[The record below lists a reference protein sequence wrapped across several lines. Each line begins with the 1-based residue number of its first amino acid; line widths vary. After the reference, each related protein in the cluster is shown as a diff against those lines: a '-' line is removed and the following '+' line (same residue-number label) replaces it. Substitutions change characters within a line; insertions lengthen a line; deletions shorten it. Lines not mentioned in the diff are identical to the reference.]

1 MIVNWTDRFVEL
13 GATWLSLML
22 LAAWRA
28 LPILVLVIGIVLTF
42 RRRLTPS
49 LHAFLLTIVIIRLLV
64 PVSIGSQVSLH
75 KPMDAWLSSESDE
88 STNGNRQQNDRYQ
101 NDHRLVWNPDEKK
114 TYKDAWANPQSS
126 SSWLLNLTLAD
137 FLIAAMVWSPI
148 LVSAFLVFRA
158 VYSHTRFATRLR
170 CCHVLDG
177 RSLIDLVLREC
188 DSLCIGRRP
197 IVREVPS
204 LNAPAVFGLFR
215 KTICLPRGL
224 TETLNEQE
232 LRWVIRHELAHIRR
246 RDIPVVIIA
255 SIANALHWF
264 NPIVWIISSR
274 LRAAME
280 IAADRLALERLSK
293 SDACAYG
300 NLLLRFAQE
309 NTSSRRSPTLGL
321 ISFASGKH
329 LKKRVESL
337 MRDHKPN
344 GLAMKLVSAVL
355 VGAIAVAG
363 LTDARETTEK
373 RMPVVNLIASDS
385 IEFSDQLKLPELTVE
400 EEPNVPKTTQSY
412 DVSSILKT
420 IPSHP
425 RFNVKPP
432 FEKFTTWVPLHPLLI
447 KGLRLEGQTLVAEL
461 TAKQHML
468 LQETLEAWKNGE
480 PRQITVETKFIHTD
494 TETASTIDWMKN
506 KISGLSIRGLGP
518 AIAARIDAAELMQ
531 LTRRVSANSSG
542 KILNA
547 PRVTHW
553 DGQLMQ
559 MADQIRRPFVTG
571 VDLQADGR
579 MEPVLSIVEEGLSF
593 FIKSKSSDDG
603 GITMEFK
610 VKVSGIGKVSYANLP
625 IIRSGNSEE
634 EGYTVQVPATEQYEI
649 GSTVKLAAGESVVLA
664 IPRVFDNEPGAED
677 KRTVI
682 ISLTPRLIEN
692 D

>member
-1 MIVNWTDRFVEL
+1 MIVNWMDRFVEL

-28 LPILVLVIGIVLTF
+28 LPILVLVIGIVLTL

-64 PVSIGSQVSLH
+64 PISIGSQVSLH
-75 KPMDAWLSSESDE
+75 KPIDNWLASDTDE
-88 STNGNRQQNDRYQ
+88 SSNGNRDMYVRDYT
-101 NDHRLVWNPDEKK
+101 DHIWNPNEVKPIE
-114 TYKDAWANPQSS
+114 DAWAIPQTSS
-126 SSWLLNLTLAD
+126 SRIIDYTLED
-137 FLIAAMVWSPI
+137 ILIPAIVMVLV

-158 VYSHTRFATRLR
+158 VYSHTRFAIRLR
-170 CCHVLDG
+170 YCHVLDG

-188 DSLCIGRRP
+188 DSLGIGRRP
-197 IVREVPS
+197 IVREVPT

-215 KTICLPRGL
+215 KTICLPHGL

-264 NPIVWIISSR
+264 NPIVWIITSR

-280 IAADRLALERLSK
+280 IAADRLALQGLSK

-309 NTSSRRSPTLGL
+309 STSSKRSPTLGL
-321 ISFASGKH
+321 LSFASGKH
-329 LKKRVESL
+329 LKKRIELL
-337 MRDHKPN
+337 MRDHKPS
-344 GLAMKLVSAVL
+344 GLAMKFFSAGV
-355 VGAIAVAG
+355 VGAIALSG
-363 LTDARETTEK
+363 LTDARETTQQ
-373 RMPVVNLIASDS
+373 RMPAVNLIASDA

-420 IPSHP
+420 IPNHP
-425 RFNVKPP
+425 RFNVMPP
-432 FEKFTTWVPLHPLLI
+432 LEKLTTWVPMHPLVS
-447 KGLRLEGQTLVAEL
+447 KRLRLEGETLIAEL
-461 TAKQHML
+461 TATQHML

-480 PRQITVETKFIHTD
+480 PRQIRVETKFIHTD
-494 TETASTIDWMKN
+494 LETASTIDWVRGR
-506 KISGLSIRGLGP
+506 ISGLTVRGLGP
-518 AIAARIDAAELMQ
+518 AIAARIDESELTQ
-531 LTRRVSANSSG
+531 LIQRVSANSSG
-542 KILNA
+542 RILSA
-547 PRVTHW
+547 PSVTHF
-553 DGQLMQ
+553 DGHAMQ
-559 MADQIRRPFVTG
+559 MEDLFKRSFVTG
-571 VDLQADGR
+571 VDPQADGR
-579 MEPVLSIVEEGLSF
+579 MQPVHSIVEEGLSF

-625 IIRSGNSEE
+625 IIRSGNSEK

-649 GSTVKLAAGESVVLA
+649 SSTVKLAAGESVVLA

-682 ISLTPRLIEN
+682 VSLTPRLIEN

>member
-1 MIVNWTDRFVEL
+1 MIVDWMDRFVEL

-28 LPILVLVIGIVLTF
+28 LPILVLVIGIVLTL

-49 LHAFLLTIVIIRLLV
+49 LHAFLLTIVIIRLLI
-64 PVSIGSQVSLH
+64 PISIGSQVSLH
-75 KPMDAWLSSESDE
+75 KPIDNWLASDTDE
-88 STNGNRQQNDRYQ
+88 SSNGNRDKYVRDYT
-101 NDHRLVWNPDEKK
+101 DHIWNPNEVKPIE
-114 TYKDAWANPQSS
+114 DAWAIPQSS
-126 SSWLLNLTLAD
+126 SSRIIDYTLED
-137 FLIAAMVWSPI
+137 ILIAAIVMVLV

-158 VYSHTRFATRLR
+158 VYSHTRFAIRLR
-170 CCHVLDG
+170 YCHVFDG

-188 DSLCIGRRP
+188 DSLGIGRRP
-197 IVREVPS
+197 IVREVPT

-215 KTICLPRGL
+215 KTICLPHGL

-264 NPIVWIISSR
+264 NPIVWIITSR

-280 IAADRLALERLSK
+280 IAADRMALQGLS
-293 SDACAYG
+293 SNDASAYG
-300 NLLLRFAQE
+300 KLLLRFAQE
-309 NTSSRRSPTLGL
+309 STSSRRSPTLGL
-321 ISFASGKH
+321 LSFASGKH
-329 LKKRVESL
+329 LKKRVELL
-337 MRDHKPN
+337 MRDHKPS
-344 GLAMKLVSAVL
+344 GLAMKFFSAGV
-355 VGAIAVAG
+355 VGAIALSG
-363 LTDARETTEK
+363 LTDARETTQQ
-373 RMPVVNLIASDS
+373 RMPDVNLIASDA
-385 IEFSDQLKLPELTVE
+385 IDFSDQLKLPELTVE

-420 IPSHP
+420 IPNHP

-432 FEKFTTWVPLHPLLI
+432 FEKFTTWVPMHPLLI

-480 PRQITVETKFIHTD
+480 PRQIRVETKFIHTD
-494 TETASTIDWMKN
+494 LETASTIDWVRGR
-506 KISGLSIRGLGP
+506 ISGLTVRGLGP
-518 AIAARIDAAELMQ
+518 AIAARIDESELTQ
-531 LTRRVSANSSG
+531 LIQRVSANSSG
-542 KILNA
+542 RILSA
-547 PRVTHW
+547 PSVTHF
-553 DGQLMQ
+553 DGHAMQ
-559 MADQIRRPFVTG
+559 MEDLFKRSFVTG
-571 VDLQADGR
+571 VDPQADGR
-579 MEPVLSIVEEGLSF
+579 MQPVHSIVEEGLSF
-593 FIKSKSSDDG
+593 FIKSKSNDDG

-625 IIRSGNSEE
+625 IIRSGNSEK

-649 GSTVKLAAGESVVLA
+649 SSTVKLAAGESVVLA

-682 ISLTPRLIEN
+682 VSLTPRLIEN
-692 D
+692 N

>member
-1 MIVNWTDRFVEL
+1 MIVDWMDQFVEL
-13 GATWLSLML
+13 GVAWLSLML

-28 LPILVLVIGIVLTF
+28 LPILVLVIGIVLTL

-49 LHAFLLTIVIIRLLV
+49 LHAFLLTIVIIRLLI
-64 PVSIGSQVSLH
+64 PISIGSQVSLH
-75 KPMDAWLSSESDE
+75 KPIDAWLSSETDE
-88 STNGNRQQNDRYQ
+88 SINRTPQQNVRYQ
-101 NDHRLVWNPDEKK
+101 NDHKLVWNPDEKK
-114 TYKDAWANPQSS
+114 PIEDAWAMPQSS
-126 SSWLLNLTLAD
+126 SSWLINLTLAD

-158 VYSHTRFATRLR
+158 VYSQARFALRLR
-170 CCHVLDG
+170 YCHVLDD

-188 DSLCIGRRP
+188 DSLGIGRRP

-224 TETLNEQE
+224 TETLSEPE

-264 NPIVWIISSR
+264 NPIVWIITSR
-274 LRAAME
+274 LRAAIE
-280 IAADRLALERLSK
+280 IAADRLALQGLS
-293 SDACAYG
+293 SNDACAYG

-309 NTSSRRSPTLGL
+309 NTSSKRSPTLGL

-329 LKKRVESL
+329 LKKRVELL
-337 MRDHKPN
+337 MGDRKPS
-344 GLAMKLVSAVL
+344 GLAMKFLSAGL
-355 VGAIAVAG
+355 VGAIALSG
-363 LTDARETTEK
+363 LTDARETTEQ
-373 RMPVVNLIASDS
+373 RMPNVNLIASDA
-385 IEFSDQLKLPELTVE
+385 IEFSDQPTWPGLTVE

-420 IPSHP
+420 IPNHP

-432 FEKFTTWVPLHPLLI
+432 FEQFTTWVPIHPLLV
-447 KGLRLEGQTLVAEL
+447 KGLRLEGQTLIAEL
-461 TAKQHML
+461 TATQHML

-480 PRQITVETKFIHTD
+480 PRQITVATKFIHTD
-494 TETASTIDWMKN
+494 IETASTIDWVKN
-506 KISGLSIRGLGP
+506 RISGLTIRGLGP
-518 AIAARIDAAELMQ
+518 AIAARVDETELTQ
-531 LTRRVSANSSG
+531 LIQRVSAKPSG
-542 KILNA
+542 RILHA
-547 PRVTHW
+547 PKVTHF
-553 DGQLMQ
+553 DGHAMQ
-559 MADQIRRPFVTG
+559 MADLFRRPFVTG
-571 VDLQADGR
+571 VDPQADGR

-603 GITMEFK
+603 GITMDFK
-610 VKVSGIGKVSYANLP
+610 LRVSGIGKVSYANLP
-625 IIRSGNSEE
+625 IIRSGNSEK
-634 EGYTVQVPATEQYEI
+634 EGYTVQVPATEQYEV
-649 GSTVKLAAGESVVLA
+649 SATVKLAAGESVVLA

-677 KRTVI
+677 RQTVI
-682 ISLTPRLIEN
+682 VSLTPRMNEN

>member
-1 MIVNWTDRFVEL
+1 MIVNWMDRFVEL
-13 GATWLSLML
+13 GVAWLSLML

-28 LPILVLVIGIVLTF
+28 LPILVLVIGIVLTL

-64 PVSIGSQVSLH
+64 PISIGSQVSLH
-75 KPMDAWLSSESDE
+75 KPIDAWLSSETDE
-88 STNGNRQQNDRYQ
+88 SSNGNRDKYVRDYTDNI
-101 NDHRLVWNPDEKK
+101 WNPNDVKPIE
-114 TYKDAWANPQSS
+114 DAWANPQSS

-170 CCHVLDG
+170 YCHVLDG

-188 DSLCIGRRP
+188 DSLGIGRRP

-264 NPIVWIISSR
+264 NPIVWIITSR

-373 RMPVVNLIASDS
+373 RMPVVNLIACDS
-385 IEFSDQLKLPELTVE
+385 IEFSDQPTWFGLPFE
-400 EEPNVPKTTQSY
+400 EAPNVPKTTQTY

-425 RFNVKPP
+425 RFNVMPP
-432 FEKFTTWVPLHPLLI
+432 LEKLTTWVPMHPLVS

-461 TAKQHML
+461 TATQHML
-468 LQETLEAWKNGE
+468 LQETLEVWKNGE
-480 PRQITVETKFIHTD
+480 PRQVTVDTKFIHTD
-494 TETASTIDWMKN
+494 LETASTIEWVKN
-506 KISGLSIRGLGP
+506 RISGLTIRGICP
-518 AIAARIDAAELMQ
+518 AIAARIDEAELKQ
-531 LTRRVSANSSG
+531 LIQTVNSKRSG
-542 KILNA
+542 RILSG
-547 PRVTHW
+547 PKVTHF
-553 DGQLMQ
+553 DGHALQ
-559 MADQIRRPFVTG
+559 MTDLFKRSFVTG
-571 VDLQADGR
+571 VDPQADGR
-579 MEPVLSIVEEGLSF
+579 MQPVHSIIDEGLSF
-593 FIKSKSSDDG
+593 DLKSKSSDDG
-603 GITMEFK
+603 SITMDFK

-625 IIRSGNSEE
+625 IIRSGNSEK

-649 GSTVKLAAGESVVLA
+649 SSSVKLAAGESVVVA

-677 KRTVI
+677 QRTVI
-682 ISLTPRLIEN
+682 ISLTPRLIKN